1 MSLKAINKFK
11 MCKMSPTQKLVML
24 CLCDCHNQESERCDP
39 SVSLIMS
46 FTGLSNRAVATAL
59 KDLERLKHI
68 KINRGNGFK
77 SSYNIDITSEPPAVV
92 DLAKPVNV
100 VPQPVNLP
108 HPRSTFTSEPP
119 AITSEPPAG
128 VPVNLLPKPVNVV
141 HTNREEQRIK
151 QRITGSTDRLDSP
164 LFEET
169 DSHDFRST
177 MAEWFEDKSQR
188 KQRYTHRGW
197 RALLTTCR
205 QKPIGVL
212 RCAVNKAMSGGWQGI
227 HFDKISAE
235 DAAAFEPTSTIAF
248 ADPIKD
254 NANFMEF
261 QEWFEKLPPEPESTI
276 DVDFNKVLESYREN
290 NSPDASI
297 SHTGGPQSVEE
308 VSVW

>member
-1 MSLKAINKFK
+1 
-11 MCKMSPTQKLVML
+11 ML

-59 KDLERLKHI
+59 KDLENQNHI

-77 SSYNIDITSEPPAVV
+77 SSYHIDTTGEPTAAVAITE
-92 DLAKPVNV
+92 PVNV

-108 HPRSTFTSEPP
+108 HHRSTFTSEPT
-119 AITSEPPAG
+119 AKTSEPNAA
-128 VPVNLLPKPVNVV
+128 VPVNLLPKPVNEV
-141 HTNREEQRIK
+141 HTNREEQGIK
-151 QRITGSTDRLDSP
+151 QRRTGSTDRLDSP
-164 LFEET
+164 LFEEL
-169 DSHDFRST
+169 DSPDFRST
-177 MAEWFEDKSQR
+177 MAEWFDDKLQR
-188 KQRYTHRGW
+188 KQRYTQRGW

-235 DAAAFEPTSTIAF
+235 DAAAFEPISTTEF

-254 NANFMEF
+254 NPNFMEF
-261 QEWFEKLPPEPESTI
+261 QEWFEKLPPEPELTI
-276 DVDFNKVLESYREN
+276 NVDFDKVLQSYREN
-290 NSPDASI
+290 NQPHASI
-297 SHTGGPQSVEE
+297 SHTDETRRVQG
-308 VSVW
+308 VSAW